1 MLNVLLVEDNL
12 DLAATVIDYL
22 DLEGINCDH
31 ATHGVAG
38 LELLKQQCF
47 DVLLLDL
54 NLPRLGGLEVC
65 TRLREEGSD
74 LPILMLTARDR
85 LEDKLAGFQV
95 GTDDYLVKPFD
106 LEEMV
111 ARVRVLASRR
121 SGQARRLACGDL
133 EMNLTEHQV
142 MRAGQ
147 PVHLSP
153 IAWKLLEVLLRTSP
167 DVVSRAHLEARVWGD
182 NVPDSNSLKVHLHRL
197 RQAVDAPFDSPLI
210 HTLPGHG
217 IVLRP

>member
-12 DLAATVIDYL
+12 DLAATIIDYL
-22 DLEGINCDH
+22 DLEGICCDH
-31 ATHGVAG
+31 ATQGVAG
-38 LELLKQQCF
+38 LELLNQHNF

-54 NLPRLGGLEVC
+54 NLPRLGGLDVC
-65 TRLREEGSD
+65 TRLREAGSD

-106 LEEMV
+106 MEEMV

-121 SGQARRLACGDL
+121 SGQTRRLICADL
-133 EMNLTEHQV
+133 EMNLAEHQV
-142 MRAGQ
+142 TRAGQ
-147 PVHLSP
+147 QIHLSP

-167 DVVSRAHLEARVWGD
+167 DVVPRARLEARVWGD

-197 RQAVDAPFDSPLI
+197 RQAVDAPFGSPLI

-217 IVLRP
+217 IALRP